1 MHNLRLTQPL
11 SLFFFLQS
19 VKSSR
24 TVWVLFPSF
33 CVQPHHSPGAGAERL
48 RGKGPMES
56 RFSKKCG
63 ITGASWWGDGERNCA
78 RCVDR
83 VGGRGGERMGWE
95 ALEKREG
102 RGHLN
107 YLCSLWPRSPSVSLW
122 TDPLSERRG
131 AFPQADAHPP
141 PLFEIA
147 FAPSAE
153 LQKLNCNNLFSNAFL
168 LYLSLSKISI
178 LPLKKKRKIKAFF
191 EGGGKSLFPGTWP
204 DSIRLKMYNKIKGT
218 FIRSEQFPHT
228 YSAGYMQLS

>member
-1 MHNLRLTQPL
+1 MCGLTQQVSALCTCHRPGL
-11 SLFFFLQS
+11 ILNAQPAFNSTSLFFCKVLKVAEPSEFFPPVLCAAS
-19 VKSSR
+19 PFPRSGCWEVKR
-24 TVWVLFPSF
+24 
-33 CVQPHHSPGAGAERL
+33 ERAD
-48 RGKGPMES
+48 GVA
-56 RFSKKCG
+56 FSKKCG

-83 VGGRGGERMGWE
+83 VGGGERMGWE

-178 LPLKKKRKIKAFF
+178 LPLKKKEKIKAFF
-191 EGGGKSLFPGTWP
+191 EGGKKPFPW
-204 DSIRLKMYNKIKGT
+204 DLAR
-218 FIRSEQFPHT
+218 
-228 YSAGYMQLS
+228 